1 MNPDNTLT
9 LPARLDIE
17 PAELF
22 IPEPMEAWT
31 LADFAD
37 IELGARDDG
46 DVE

>member
-9 LPARLDIE
+9 MPARLDIE

-22 IPEPMEAWT
+22 IPEPIEAWT
-31 LADFAD
+31 LADFAG
-37 IELGARDDG
+37 IELVLHDDS